1 MNRERFLEEVKKIA
15 LCELGVELSK
25 GAPLQECG
33 LDSLSLVGLLASLE
47 DAFVI
52 SFGEEDLMPDQ
63 LKTADDIVE
72 LLEKSI

>member
-1 MNRERFLEEVKKIA
+1 MNRERLLKEVKKIA

-25 GAPLQECG
+25 GATLQECG
-33 LDSLSLVGLLASLE
+33 LDSLSLVGLLVSLE

-52 SFGEEDLMPDQ
+52 SFCEEDLMPDQ